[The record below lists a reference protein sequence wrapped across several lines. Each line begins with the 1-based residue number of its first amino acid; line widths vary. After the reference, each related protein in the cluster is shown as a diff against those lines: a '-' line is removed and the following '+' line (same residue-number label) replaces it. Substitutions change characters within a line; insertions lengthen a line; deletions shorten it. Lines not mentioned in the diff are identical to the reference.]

1 MSITSSFLRLAALPA
16 VGLLVASALAVSVAD
31 GQTGRT
37 LRFTGPAAHDPRE
50 AKQIDVRPRGL
61 SIGDHYVVAGS
72 LRADGRVVA
81 RAHANCTIIDRSY
94 EGQDCDFVIVFADGT
109 VTASG
114 GGLHRRLPGQPPSP
128 PQRPRR
134 VRHHRRHRR
143 LPQRLG
149 NPLTAKPRQPADAHP
164 HPLT

>member
-1 MSITSSFLRLAALPA
+1 MSITSSFLRRAALPA

-72 LRADGRVVA
+72 LRAHGRVVA

-109 VTASG
+109 LTASG

-128 PQRPRR
+128 PHAPDEYAITGGTGAYRSASGTLSLQT
-134 VRHHRRHRR
+134 H
-143 LPQRLG
+143 G
-149 NPLTAKPRQPADAHP
+149 NQQTLT
-164 HPLT
+164 LTL